1 VTVRQNLVYRIS
13 FFFIALIAMC
23 WSITSHAI
31 IVNMI
36 SFRLPATAAH
46 SSAMVSVMACH
57 RRVLPISLQAPPRA
71 MRSWHDSQQCRIWGL
86 LQLNSANGALSA
98 NATEAPR
105 LTLAATLL
113 TSTTGGATQ
122 LGTGNTLVETGL
134 FSLTIPPGPLFSA
147 YGIQFT
153 DAAGAGANQLVQLF
167 VRFNEATGQ
176 PQIAYILQDFVA
188 NTITTLGTSPL
199 NLSLGADQ
207 ILFTLSRPNVGD
219 NNFFGSFS
227 YLSGGSIVGGGS
239 FATPG
244 VLFQGENFVRGRFFV
259 AEAIPEPET
268 YAMLLAGLGLL
279 GFVARRRKQQSA

>member
-1 VTVRQNLVYRIS
+1 VHQNLVYRIS

-31 IVNMI
+31 IVNI
-36 SFRLPATAAH
+36 DQFSITRDGGAFFSDGFSDGVPPPSAPNFASGTAA
-46 SSAMVSVMACH
+46 SYSVLGTIPNNAE
-57 RRVLPISLQAPPRA
+57 SG
-71 MRSWHDSQQCRIWGL
+71 GL